1 MSTSRRSLA
10 PSNRTDTDGALTMWN
25 ALIRWSL
32 SNRAVVLGL
41 AALLLVWGAWT
52 ASQLPVDVLPDV
64 NAPTVTVLTETH
76 GMAPDEVETLV
87 TVPIE
92 TALNGAPGL
101 RRLRS
106 SSGIGIS
113 VVWAEFE
120 WDTDPYRARQVITE
134 RLQVASG
141 ALPPDLPAPVL
152 APMSS
157 IMGEILFLGLSGD
170 DGVDPMDVRDFA
182 EWELRRRLLGIPGVA
197 QVTPIG
203 GELRQIQVV
212 LDPGAMARVGVGHQ
226 QVLRVLEGANQNA
239 PGGFLTSG
247 HSEYLI
253 RGVGR
258 ARTLDELGEVV
269 IGRVDG
275 IPVVLDQIADVRVGA
290 ALSRGTAA
298 VDGRPAVV
306 LSVQKQ
312 PEANTLTLT
321 DSIDLALDD
330 VERALPEGMTLHRAG
345 FRQARFIDTAI
356 GNVQRHLLESAAL
369 VVLLLTL
376 FLANWRTTFI
386 SLMALPLSLLAGVL
400 TLSALG
406 AGFNTMTLGGLAI
419 AIGALVDD
427 AIIDVENVYRRLRL
441 RAGQPEA
448 ERQPL
453 LDVVYAASVEIRGSI
468 VYATAIIVVVFLPL
482 FFFSGLEGRLLAP
495 LGTAYVASLAASLV
509 VAVTVTPVLC
519 SLLLRSVPPP
529 SEASDAWVVRKLKA
543 AYRPTLTRAL
553 GRPGLVM
560 AASLTGAL
568 LAGAGLLGFGRS
580 FLPAFNEGAFTLA
593 AATAPGTPLAESDA
607 MVRRLEAR
615 VVALPLVEAVVRR
628 TGRAER
634 DEHAQ
639 DVQFSELEITVSEG
653 VDRAE
658 AAAALREAARVP
670 GLVVSVGQPIGHR
683 IEHMLSGVKTSLAI
697 KVFGDDLGELRRA
710 AAQVQ
715 SAISGVDGLVDLSVE
730 QQTEVPQVI
739 VRPRFSTLALL
750 GLTPGEVAE
759 WVETAMMGHT
769 VGQWWEGGRAHELVV
784 RYPDRYRADLDALAG
799 APIDADGERFTALSQ
814 VAHVERTLGPNLI
827 QRENAKRRIVVMANV
842 DGRDI
847 AGVVQDIRAA
857 LPALPVGTYV
867 AIGGQAE
874 SEEKATR
881 TITGLSSIAIVVM
894 LVLLWSALRSGRDA
908 VLVMVNLPL
917 ALIGGVVVVAAGGGV
932 LSVASL
938 VGFITLFGIAT
949 RNGILLVTHYHHLMA
964 AEGATL
970 TEAVLRGSEER
981 LVPVL
986 MTALG
991 TALALAPIALA
1002 AGEPGN
1008 EIQAPMA
1015 AVILGGLASSTALVM
1030 VVLPVLYVRY
1040 GRPPVSQEIS

>member
-1 MSTSRRSLA
+1 
-10 PSNRTDTDGALTMWN
+10 MWN

-32 SNRAVVLGL
+32 GNRAAVLGL
-41 AALLLVWGAWT
+41 AALLLGWGAYT
-52 ASQLPVDVLPDV
+52 ATRLPVDVLPDV

-120 WDTDPYRARQVITE
+120 WETDPYRARQVVTE

-141 ALPPDLPAPVL
+141 SLPPEVPAPVL

-157 IMGEILFLGLSGD
+157 IMGEILFLGLSGAE
-170 DGVDPMDVRDFA
+170 GADPMDVRDYA
-182 EWELRRRLLGIPGVA
+182 DWELRRRLLGIAGVA

-203 GELRQIQVV
+203 GELRQFQVV
-212 LDPGAMARVGVGHQ
+212 LEPGAMEATGIGHQ
-226 QVLRVLEGANQNA
+226 QVVAALQQANENA
-239 PGGFLTSG
+239 PGGFIESG
-247 HSEYLI
+247 HSEYLV
-253 RGVGR
+253 RGIGR
-258 ARTLDELGEVV
+258 ARSLQELGQVV
-269 IGRVDG
+269 VGRVEG
-275 IPVVLDQIADVRVGA
+275 VPVLLDQVATLQVGA
-290 ALSRGTAA
+290 APSRGTAA
-298 VDGRPAVV
+298 VDAHPAVV
-306 LSVQKQ
+306 LAVQKQ
-312 PEANTLTLT
+312 PEANTLELT
-321 DSIDLALDD
+321 ARMDEALDQ
-330 VERALPEGMTLHRAG
+330 VEGELPEGMQLHREG
-345 FRQARFIDTAI
+345 FRQARFIETAI
-356 GNVQRHLLESAAL
+356 GNVQRHLLESAVL
-369 VVLLLTL
+369 VFLLLTA
-376 FLANWRTTFI
+376 FLANWRTTLI

-441 RAGQPEA
+441 RAGLPA
-448 ERQPL
+448 EERSSL
-453 LDVVYAASVEIRGSI
+453 RETVYDASVEIRGSI

-495 LGTAYVASLAASLV
+495 LGTAYVASLVASLV

-519 SLLLRSVPPP
+519 SLLLSRVPPP
-529 SEASDAWVVRKLKA
+529 DAAHDPIVMRSLKGV
-543 AYRPTLTRAL
+543 YRPVLGLALRRPRAV
-553 GRPGLVM
+553 LV
-560 AASLTGAL
+560 ASLVGVLVAVGG
-568 LAGAGLLGFGRS
+568 LASFGRS

-593 AATAPGTPLAESDA
+593 AATAPGTPLSDSDA
-607 MVRRLEAR
+607 MVRRLEER
-615 VVALPLVEAVVRR
+615 VVALPIVESVARR

-639 DVQFSELEITVSEG
+639 DVQFSELEVSVSEE
-653 VDRAE
+653 VDAAE
-658 AAAALREAARVP
+658 AAAALREASRVP

-697 KVFGDDLGELRRA
+697 KVFGDELGELRRSAQQVRA
-710 AAQVQ
+710 AIA
-715 SAISGVDGLVDLSVE
+715 GVEGLVDLSVE
-730 QQTEVPQVI
+730 QQTEVPQVL
-739 VRPRFSTLALL
+739 VRPRYGQLASL
-750 GLTPGEVAE
+750 GLTPGEVVE
-759 WVETAMMGHT
+759 WVEMAMMGHS
-769 VGQWWEGGRAHELVV
+769 VGQWWREGRAYDLVV
-784 RYPDRYRADLDALAG
+784 RYPERFSADLDALRA
-799 APIDADGERFTALSQ
+799 APIDAEGTRFTALGQ
-814 VAHVERTLGPNLI
+814 VASVTRTLGPNLI

-842 DGRDI
+842 HGRDI
-847 AGVVQDIRAA
+847 KGVVDDIRAA
-857 LPALPVGTYV
+857 LPPLPEGIYV
-867 AIGGQAE
+867 DIGGQAE
-874 SEEKATR
+874 SEAKATR
-881 TITGLSSIAIVVM
+881 TIAGLSGVAILAM
-894 LVLLWSALRSGRDA
+894 FALLWSALRSGRDA
-908 VLVMVNLPL
+908 ALVMVNLPL
-917 ALIGGVVVVAAGGGV
+917 ALIGGVLVVAGGGGV

-949 RNGILLVTHYHHLMA
+949 RNGILLVTHYHHLMHD
-964 AEGATL
+964 EGADL
-970 TEAVLRGSEER
+970 AEAVLRGSEER

-1015 AVILGGLASSTALVM
+1015 AVILGGLASSTTLVLL
-1030 VVLPVLYVRY
+1030 VLPVLYVRY
-1040 GRPPVSQEIS
+1040 GRPPETP

>member
-1 MSTSRRSLA
+1 
-10 PSNRTDTDGALTMWN
+10 MWN

-32 SNRAVVLGL
+32 ANRAVVLGL
-41 AALLLVWGAWT
+41 AALLLVWGTWT
-52 ASQLPVDVLPDV
+52 AMRLPVDVLPDV

-87 TVPIE
+87 TIPLE
-92 TALNGAPGL
+92 TALNGTPGL

-120 WDTDPYRARQVITE
+120 WDTDPYRARQVVTE
-134 RLQVASG
+134 RLQVARG
-141 ALPPDLPAPVL
+141 VLPDDIGAPVL

-170 DGVDPMDVRDFA
+170 DDTSPMDVRDFA

-203 GELRQIQVV
+203 GELRQAQVV
-212 LDPGAMARVGVGHQ
+212 LAPGAMERLRIGHRQ
-226 QVLRVLEGANQNA
+226 ILDALQGANENA
-239 PGGFLTSG
+239 PGGFITSG
-247 HSEYLI
+247 HSEYLV
-253 RGVGR
+253 RGIGR
-258 ARTLDELGEVV
+258 AQTLEQLGQVV
-269 IGRVDG
+269 VGRVDG
-275 IPVVLDQIADVRVGA
+275 VPVLLDQVADVQMGP

-298 VDGRPAVV
+298 VDAKPAVV
-306 LSVQKQ
+306 LAVQKQ
-312 PEANTLTLT
+312 PEANSLDLTAQ
-321 DSIDLALDD
+321 IDLALDD
-330 VERALPEGMTLHRAG
+330 VERGMPEGFTLHRAG

-356 GNVQRHLLESAAL
+356 GNVRTHLIESAVL
-369 VVLLLTL
+369 VILLLTL
-376 FLANWRTTFI
+376 FLANWRTTVI
-386 SLMALPLSLLAGVL
+386 SLMALPLSMLAGVL
-400 TLSALG
+400 TLGALG
-406 AGFNTMTLGGLAI
+406 IGFNTMTLGGLAI

-441 RAGQPEA
+441 RAAMPEDD
-448 ERQPL
+448 RP
-453 LDVVYAASVEIRGSI
+453 DVLETVFAASVEIRSSI

-495 LGTAYVASLAASLV
+495 LGTAYVASLLASLV
-509 VAVTVTPVLC
+509 VAVTVTPALC
-519 SLLLRSVPPP
+519 SLLLGDTT
-529 SEASDAWVVRKLKA
+529 SDEHGGDSRVVRWTKA
-543 AYRPTLTRAL
+543 LYRPILSLAL
-553 GRPGLVM
+553 RVPRTV
-560 AASLTGAL
+560 L
-568 LAGAGLLGFGRS
+568 LASAAGVLLSVGAMASFGQS

-607 MVRRLEAR
+607 MVRRLEER
-615 VVALPLVEAVVRR
+615 VMALPIVEAAVRR

-639 DVQFSELEITVSEG
+639 DVQFSELEVTVKEG
-653 VDRAE
+653 VDLEE
-658 AAAALREAARVP
+658 AAVALREAAQVP

-683 IEHMLSGVKTSLAI
+683 IEHMLSGVKTALAI

-710 AAQVQ
+710 AQQVQ
-715 SAISGVDGLVDLSVE
+715 GAISTVDGLVDLSIE
-730 QQTEVPQVI
+730 QQTEVPQVV
-739 VRPRFSTLALL
+739 VRPHYGPLSRL

-759 WVETAMMGHT
+759 WVETAMVGHP
-769 VGQWWEGGRAHELVV
+769 VGQWWQQGRAYELVV
-784 RYPDRYRADLDALAG
+784 KYPARYRADLDALAE

-814 VAHVERTLGPNLI
+814 VATVQRTLGPNLI

-842 DGRDI
+842 QGRDI
-847 AGVVQDIRAA
+847 ASVTADIRAN
-857 LPALPVGTYV
+857 LPGLPTGTYV
-867 AIGGQAE
+867 EIGGQAE
-874 SEEKATR
+874 SAERATR
-881 TITGLSSIAIVVM
+881 TIFGLSLVAIAVM
-894 LVLLWSALRSGRDA
+894 FGLLWSALGSGRDA

-917 ALIGGVVVVAAGGGV
+917 ALIGGVVVVGLGGGV

-949 RNGILLVTHYHHLMA
+949 RNGILLVTHYHHLIHEESA
-964 AEGATL
+964 AL
-970 TEAVLRGSEER
+970 PEAVRRGSEER

-991 TALALAPIALA
+991 TALALVPIARA

-1015 AVILGGLASSTALVM
+1015 AVILGGLASSTFLVLF
-1030 VVLPVLYVRY
+1030 VLPVLYVRY
-1040 GRPPVSQEIS
+1040 GRPPSEVSP

>member
-1 MSTSRRSLA
+1 
-10 PSNRTDTDGALTMWN
+10 MWN
-25 ALIRWSL
+25 LLIRWSL

-41 AALLLVWGAWT
+41 AVLLLVWGAWT
-52 ASQLPVDVLPDV
+52 ASKLPVDVLPDV

-87 TVPIE
+87 TIPIE

-120 WDTDPYRARQVITE
+120 WDTDPYRARQVVTE

-141 ALPPDLPAPVL
+141 ALPPDVPAPVL

-170 DGVDPMDVRDFA
+170 DDVDPMDVRDFA
-182 EWELRRRLLGIPGVA
+182 EWELRRRLLGTPGVA

-203 GELRQIQVV
+203 GQLRQVQVV
-212 LDPGAMARVGVGHQ
+212 LNPAAMQTTRIGHR
-226 QVLRVLEGANQNA
+226 QVLDALEGANENA
-239 PGGFLTSG
+239 PGGFIESG
-247 HSEYLI
+247 HSEYLV
-253 RGVGR
+253 RGIGR
-258 ARTLDELGEVV
+258 AQTLDDLAKIVV
-269 IGRVDG
+269 GRVDG
-275 IPVVLDQIADVRVGA
+275 VPILLGQVADVQVGA

-298 VDGRPAVV
+298 VDARPAVV
-306 LSVQKQ
+306 LAVQKQ
-312 PEANTLTLT
+312 PEANTLDLT
-321 DSIDLALDD
+321 ARIDVALDD
-330 VERALPEGMTLHRAG
+330 VERALPPGMTLHRAG

-356 GNVQRHLLESAAL
+356 GNVQTHLLESAVL
-369 VVLLLTL
+369 VVLLLTA

-406 AGFNTMTLGGLAI
+406 AGLNTMTLGGLAI

-427 AIIDVENVYRRLRL
+427 AIIDVENVYRRLRQ
-441 RAGQPEA
+441 RAGLPED
-448 ERQPL
+448 ERPPL
-453 LDVVYAASVEIRGSI
+453 LETVFAASVEIRGSI
-468 VYATAIIVVVFLPL
+468 VYATAIIVAVFLPL

-495 LGTAYVASLAASLV
+495 LGTAYVASLVASLV

-519 SLLLRSVPPP
+519 SMLLSSVPPAAEDQDP
-529 SEASDAWVVRKLKA
+529 WVVRKLKS
-543 AYRPTLTRAL
+543 AYRPAL
-553 GRPGLVM
+553 E
-560 AASLTGAL
+560 GAL
-568 LAGAGLLGFGRS
+568 RRPRLVLLGALVGVLVAAGGLASFGRS

-593 AATAPGTPLAESDA
+593 AATAPGTPLSDSDA
-607 MVRRLEAR
+607 MVRRLEQR
-615 VVALPLVEAVVRR
+615 VEALPWVEAVVRR

-639 DVQFSELEITVSEG
+639 DVQFSELEVTVQEG
-653 VDRAE
+653 TDAEE
-658 AAAALREAARVP
+658 AASALREAARVP

-697 KVFGDDLGELRRA
+697 KVFGEDLGELRRA
-710 AAQVQ
+710 AQQVQ
-715 SAISGVDGLVDLSVE
+715 GAIAGVPGLVDLSVE
-730 QQTEVPQVI
+730 QQTEVPQI
-739 VRPRFSTLALL
+739 LVRPRYGPLSVL

-759 WVETAMMGHT
+759 WVETAMMGHP
-769 VGQWWEGGRAHELVV
+769 VGQWWQGGRAHELVV
-784 RYPDRYRADLDALAG
+784 RYPERYRASLQALSD
-799 APIDADGERFTALSQ
+799 APIDADGERFVALSQ
-814 VAHVERTLGPNLI
+814 VAQVERTLGPNLI

-842 DGRDI
+842 EGRDI
-847 AGVVQDIRAA
+847 KGVVDDIRAA
-857 LPALPVGTYV
+857 LPKLPEGVYID
-867 AIGGQAE
+867 IGGQAE
-874 SEEKATR
+874 SEQKATR
-881 TITGLSSIAIVVM
+881 TIVGLSALAIVVM
-894 LVLLWSALRSGRDA
+894 LGLLWAALRSGRDA

-917 ALIGGVVVVAAGGGV
+917 SLIGGVAVVSAGGGV

-964 AEGATL
+964 DEGATL
-970 TEAVLRGSEER
+970 ADAVLRGSEER

-991 TALALAPIALA
+991 TALALVPIALA

-1015 AVILGGLASSTALVM
+1015 AVILGGLASSTVLVLL
-1030 VVLPVLYVRY
+1030 VLPVLYVRF
-1040 GRPPVSQEIS
+1040 GRPPVPSEAP

>member
-1 MSTSRRSLA
+1 
-10 PSNRTDTDGALTMWN
+10 MWN

-32 SNRAVVLGL
+32 SNRAAVLGL
-41 AALLLVWGAWT
+41 AALLLVWGSWT
-52 ASQLPVDVLPDV
+52 ASRLPVDVLPDV

-87 TVPIE
+87 TIPME

-120 WDTDPYRARQVITE
+120 WDTDPYKARQVVTE
-134 RLQVASG
+134 RLQVARG

-170 DGVDPMDVRDFA
+170 DGVHPMDVRDFA

-203 GELRQIQVV
+203 GELRQVQVV
-212 LDPGAMARVGVGHQ
+212 GDPAALEATRIGHR
-226 QVLRVLEGANQNA
+226 QVLDALQGANQNA
-239 PGGFLTSG
+239 PGGFIESG
-247 HSEYLI
+247 HSEYLV
-253 RGVGR
+253 RGIGR
-258 ARTLDELGEVV
+258 ADRLEDLEQVV
-269 IGRVDG
+269 VGRVDG
-275 IPVVLDQIADVRVGA
+275 VPVLLGQVAHVQVGP

-298 VDGRPAVV
+298 VDARPAVV
-306 LSVQKQ
+306 LAVQKQ
-312 PEANTLTLT
+312 PEANTLDLT
-321 DSIDLALDD
+321 ASIDLALDD
-330 VERALPEGMTLHRAG
+330 VERALPAGMTLHRAG

-356 GNVQRHLLESAAL
+356 GNVQQHLLESALL
-369 VVLLLTL
+369 VVLLLTA
-376 FLANWRTTFI
+376 FLANWRTTLI
-386 SLMALPLSLLAGVL
+386 SLTALPLSLLAGVI

-441 RAGQPEA
+441 RAALPEDQ
-448 ERQPL
+448 RGPL
-453 LDVVYAASVEIRGSI
+453 LETVYSASVEIRGSI
-468 VYATAIIVVVFLPL
+468 VYATAIIVAVFLPL

-495 LGTAYVASLAASLV
+495 LGTAYVASLVASLV

-519 SLLLRSVPPP
+519 SLLLTQVAPAGEERDPF
-529 SEASDAWVVRKLKA
+529 VVRTLKG
-543 AYRPTLTRAL
+543 AYRPSLSAAL
-553 GRPGLVM
+553 AHPRMVLL
-560 AASLTGAL
+560 ASLLGVLA
-568 LAGAGLLGFGRS
+568 AGAGLASFGRS

-593 AATAPGTPLAESDA
+593 AATAPGTPLSDSDA
-607 MVRRLEAR
+607 MVRRLEER
-615 VVALPLVEAVVRR
+615 VVALDLVEAVVRR

-639 DVQFSELEITVSEG
+639 DVQFSELEVTVREG
-653 VDRAE
+653 VDADE
-658 AAAALREAARVP
+658 AATALREAAAVP
-670 GLVVSVGQPIGHR
+670 GLVVAVGQPIGHR
-683 IEHMLSGVKTSLAI
+683 IEHMLSGVKTALAI
-697 KVFGDDLGELRRA
+697 KVFGEDLGELRRA
-710 AAQVQ
+710 AQQVQ
-715 SAISGVDGLVDLSVE
+715 GAIAGVPGLVDLSVE
-730 QQTEVPQVI
+730 QQTEVPQI
-739 VRPRFSTLALL
+739 LVRPRYGPLALL

-759 WVETAMMGHT
+759 WVETAMMGHP
-769 VGQWWEGGRAHELVV
+769 VGQWWQQGRSYDLVV
-784 RYPDRYRADLDALAG
+784 RYPERYRADLDALAG

-814 VAHVERTLGPNLI
+814 VARVERTLGPNLI

-842 DGRDI
+842 QGRDI
-847 AGVVQDIRAA
+847 KSVVDDIRAA
-857 LPALPVGTYV
+857 LPNLPAGVYV
-867 AIGGQAE
+867 DIGGQAE

-881 TITGLSSIAIVVM
+881 TIAGLSLVAVVLM
-894 LVLLWSALRSGRDA
+894 AVLLWSALRSGRDA
-908 VLVMVNLPL
+908 LLVMVNLPL
-917 ALIGGVVVVAAGGGV
+917 ALIGGVLVVSAGGGV

-964 AEGATL
+964 DEGATL

-986 MTALG
+986 MTAFG

-1002 AGEPGN
+1002 AGQPGN

-1015 AVILGGLASSTALVM
+1015 AVILGGLGSSTVLVL
-1030 VVLPVLYVRY
+1030 VVLPVLYVRF
-1040 GRPPVSQEIS
+1040 GQPPVASSPS

>member
-1 MSTSRRSLA
+1 
-10 PSNRTDTDGALTMWN
+10 MWN

-32 SNRAVVLGL
+32 TNRAAVLGL
-41 AALLLVWGAWT
+41 AALLLVWGSWT
-52 ASQLPVDVLPDV
+52 ASRLPVDVLPDV

-87 TVPIE
+87 TIPME

-120 WDTDPYRARQVITE
+120 WDTDPYKARQVVTE
-134 RLQVASG
+134 RLQVAAG

-157 IMGEILFLGLSGD
+157 IMGEILFLGLSGE
-170 DGVDPMDVRDFA
+170 DGTDPMDVRDFA
-182 EWELRRRLLGIPGVA
+182 EWELRRRILGVPGVA

-203 GELRQIQVV
+203 GELRQVQVV
-212 LDPGAMARVGVGHQ
+212 VDPAALQATGIGHQ
-226 QVLRVLEGANQNA
+226 QVLDALKGSNENA
-239 PGGFLTSG
+239 PGGFIESG
-247 HSEYLI
+247 HSEYLV
-253 RGVGR
+253 RGIGRAESLEELEQVVVGR
-258 ARTLDELGEVV
+258 VEGVPVLLGQVAHV
-269 IGRVDG
+269 
-275 IPVVLDQIADVRVGA
+275 QVGP

-298 VDGRPAVV
+298 VDARPAVV
-306 LSVQKQ
+306 LAVQKQ
-312 PEANTLTLT
+312 PEANTLDLT
-321 DSIDLALDD
+321 ARIDVALDD
-330 VERALPEGMTLHRAG
+330 VERGLPAGMTLHRAG

-356 GNVQRHLLESAAL
+356 GNVQQHLLESAVL
-369 VVLLLTL
+369 VILLLTA

-386 SLMALPLSLLAGVL
+386 SLVALPLSLLAGVL

-441 RAGQPEA
+441 RAGLPED
-448 ERQPL
+448 ERPPVL
-453 LDVVYAASVEIRGSI
+453 ETVYAASVEIRGSI
-468 VYATAIIVVVFLPL
+468 VYATAIIVAVFLPL

-495 LGTAYVASLAASLV
+495 LGTAYVASLIASLV

-519 SLLLRSVPPP
+519 SLLLSRVPPP
-529 SEASDAWVVRKLKA
+529 DEDHDPLVVRTLKGL
-543 AYRPTLTRAL
+543 YRPAL
-553 GRPGLVM
+553 AAALARPRLVLL
-560 AASLTGAL
+560 ASLVGVVA
-568 LAGAGLLGFGRS
+568 AGASLASFGRS

-593 AATAPGTPLAESDA
+593 AATAPGTPLSDSDA
-607 MVRRLEAR
+607 MVHRLEAR
-615 VVALPLVEAVVRR
+615 VVALDLVEAVVRR

-639 DVQFSELEITVSEG
+639 DVQFSELEVTVREG
-653 VDRAE
+653 VDADE
-658 AAAALREAARVP
+658 AAAALREAAAVP

-683 IEHMLSGVKTSLAI
+683 IEHMLSGVKTALAI

-710 AAQVQ
+710 AQEVE
-715 SAISGVDGLVDLSVE
+715 SAISGVPGLVDLSVE
-730 QQTEVPQVI
+730 QQTEVPQVL
-739 VRPRFSTLALL
+739 VRPRYGPLAQL
-750 GLTPGEVAE
+750 GLSPGEVAE
-759 WVETAMMGHT
+759 WVETALMGHP
-769 VGQWWEGGRAHELVV
+769 VGQWWQQGRAYELVV
-784 RYPDRYRADLDALAG
+784 RYPERYRADLDALRS

-814 VAHVERTLGPNLI
+814 VARVDRTLGPNLI

-842 DGRDI
+842 QGRDI
-847 AGVVQDIRAA
+847 KSVVDDIRTA
-857 LPALPVGTYV
+857 LPDLPDGVYV
-867 AIGGQAE
+867 DIGGQAE

-881 TITGLSSIAIVVM
+881 TIAGLSLVAIVLM
-894 LVLLWSALRSGRDA
+894 AGLLWSALRSGRDA
-908 VLVMVNLPL
+908 LLVMVNLPL
-917 ALIGGVVVVAAGGGV
+917 ALIGGVLVVAAGGGV

-949 RNGILLVTHYHHLMA
+949 RNGILLVTHYHHLIA
-964 AEGATL
+964 DEGARL

-986 MTALG
+986 MTAFG

-1002 AGEPGN
+1002 AGQPGN

-1015 AVILGGLASSTALVM
+1015 AVILGGLASSTVLVL

-1040 GRPPVSQEIS
+1040 GRPPVASESP

>member
-1 MSTSRRSLA
+1 
-10 PSNRTDTDGALTMWN
+10 MWN

-32 SNRAVVLGL
+32 ANRAAVLAL
-41 AALLLVWGAWT
+41 AALLLVGGTWV
-52 ASQLPVDVLPDV
+52 ASSLPVDVLPDV

-87 TVPIE
+87 TVPLE
-92 TALNGAPGL
+92 TALNGTPGL

-120 WDTDPYRARQVITE
+120 WDTDPYLARQVVTE
-134 RLQVASG
+134 RLQVAQS
-141 ALPPDLPAPVL
+141 ALPDDIPPPVL

-170 DGVDPMDVRDFA
+170 GSVHPMDLRDFA

-203 GELRQIQVV
+203 GELKQVQVV
-212 LDPGAMARVGVGHQ
+212 LDPAAMEASGIGHRQ
-226 QVLRVLEGANQNA
+226 ILDAIEGASENA

-247 HSEYLI
+247 HSEYLV
-253 RGVGR
+253 RGLGR
-258 ARTLDELGEVV
+258 ARTLEQLGQTVV
-269 IGRVDG
+269 GRVDG
-275 IPVVLDQIADVRVGA
+275 VPVLLQSVAHVQVGP

-298 VDGRPAVV
+298 VDAEAAVV
-306 LSVQKQ
+306 LAVQKQ
-312 PEANTLTLT
+312 PEANTLDLT
-321 DSIDLALDD
+321 ARIDTALDE

-345 FRQARFIDTAI
+345 FRQARFIETAI
-356 GNVQRHLLESAAL
+356 GNVRMHLIEAAIL

-376 FLANWRTTFI
+376 FLANWRTTVI
-386 SLMALPLSLLAGVL
+386 SLFALPLSLLAGVL
-400 TLSALG
+400 TLWALG
-406 AGFNTMTLGGLAI
+406 AGFNTMTMGGLAI

-441 RAGQPEA
+441 RAALPE
-448 ERQPL
+448 EDRPPL
-453 LDVVYAASVEIRGSI
+453 RETVFAASVEIRSSI

-495 LGTAYVASLAASLV
+495 LGTAYVASLLASLV

-519 SLLLRSVPPP
+519 SLLLQHVPPGEE
-529 SEASDAWVVRKLKA
+529 EADARVVRWIKA
-543 AYRPTLTRAL
+543 LYRPVLRL
-553 GRPGLVM
+553 SLRVPRLVM
-560 AASLTGAL
+560 ALSLVGVVLSTVAL
-568 LAGAGLLGFGRS
+568 LTFGRS

-607 MVRRLEAR
+607 MVHRLEER
-615 VVALPLVEAVVRR
+615 VVALPMVEAVVRR

-639 DVQFSELEITVSEG
+639 DVQFSELEVTVAED
-653 VDRAE
+653 VDAEE
-658 AAAALREAARVP
+658 AAAALREAAKVP

-683 IEHMLSGVKTSLAI
+683 IEHMLSGVKTSMAI
-697 KVFGDDLGELRRA
+697 KIFGDDLGELRRA
-710 AAQVQ
+710 ANDVQ
-715 SAISGVDGLVDLSVE
+715 AAIAGVEGLVDLSIE
-730 QQTEVPQVI
+730 QQTEVPQVV
-739 VRPRFSTLALL
+739 VRPRYGPLAHL

-759 WVETAMMGHT
+759 WVETAMLGHP
-769 VGQWWEGGRAHELVV
+769 VGTWWERGRAYELVA
-784 RYPDRYRADLDALAG
+784 RYPDRYRADLDALAN
-799 APIDADGERFTALSQ
+799 APIDADGQRFTALSQ
-814 VAHVERTLGPNLI
+814 VAHVDRTLGPNLI

-842 DGRDI
+842 QGRDI
-847 AGVVQDIRAA
+847 ASVTADIRAA
-857 LPALPVGTYV
+857 LPPLPGMYV
-867 AIGGQAE
+867 ELGGQAE

-881 TITGLSSIAIVVM
+881 TIGGLSVLAVLAM
-894 LVLLWSALRSGRDA
+894 FALLWSALRSGRDA
-908 VLVMVNLPL
+908 LLVMVNLPL
-917 ALIGGVVVVAAGGGV
+917 ALIGGVVVVALGGRV

-949 RNGILLVTHYHHLMA
+949 RNGILLVTHYHHLLHH
-964 AEGATL
+964 EGADL

-991 TALALAPIALA
+991 TALALVPIALA

-1015 AVILGGLASSTALVM
+1015 AVILGGLASSTALVL

-1040 GRPPVSQEIS
+1040 GRPPEPLET